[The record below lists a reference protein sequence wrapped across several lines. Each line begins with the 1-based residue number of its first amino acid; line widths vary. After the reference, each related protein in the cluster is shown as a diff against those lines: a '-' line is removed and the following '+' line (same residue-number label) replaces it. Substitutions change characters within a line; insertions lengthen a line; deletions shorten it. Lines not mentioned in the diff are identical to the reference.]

1 MNSFFR
7 RFCYIIIICSNL
19 HAMQQRANNA
29 NNSITVIL
37 ADLMLNQGQVHLEV
51 HSTLKK
57 KH

>member
-1 MNSFFR
+1 M
-7 RFCYIIIICSNL
+7 CSNL

-57 KH
+57 TLSRK